1 MMRSKFLSCLGPQ
14 GFHRMAYTEWG
25 APDNPR
31 VVVCVHG
38 LTRNG
43 RDFDALAERL
53 ASRFRVLCPDV
64 VGRGRS
70 AWLPRKTDYGYPVY
84 LNDMAALIVRS
95 GADEVDWVG
104 TSMGG
109 LIGMLAAATPGTPIR
124 RLVINDVGPF
134 IPKEA
139 LARIAAY
146 VGQPLSFPDVAAV
159 EAHLRAIHAP
169 FGPLTDSQWQHLAR
183 HGTREQPD
191 GSLGLAYD
199 PGISEA
205 FRGGVTDVDLW
216 PVWQQLRCPTLVV
229 RGTRSD
235 LLSGETA
242 RRMVSHGPVGTVL
255 AEFDGVGH
263 APMFMADDQ
272 IAAVESFLAP

>member
-84 LNDMAALIVRS
+84 LNDMAALIARS

-109 LIGMLAAATPGTPIR
+109 LIGMLAAATPGAPIR

-134 IPKEA
+134 IPQEA

-146 VGQPLSFPDVAAV
+146 VGQQLGFPDIGAV
-159 EAHLRAIHAP
+159 GAHLRAIHAP

-183 HGTREQPD
+183 HGTRKQPD

-199 PGISEA
+199 PGIAEA
-205 FRGGVTDVDLW
+205 FRGGVADVDLW

-242 RRMVSHGPVGTVL
+242 RRMVSQGPAGTVL
-255 AEFDGVGH
+255 TEFDGVGH